1 MQGRKGSHISFLS
14 LIRSEK
20 MKKVLFYLLVGLLM
34 CPNIINAATSSSNV
48 GYDLT
53 RYQCTSKYQD
63 RNISTSGEAYFSH
76 CVKYYNRGN
85 GCTLEYY
92 SDEKVNCLNGNN
104 NPYYETYKNGCS
116 NYNNKSCDSVS
127 YCSIIIKYDCS
138 RKGDGSSFATTT
150 KSTTTTTK
158 KRTTTK
164 RTTVKTTT
172 QTTTTTKIIS
182 TKLKSL
188 TLDKGSIVFDPNT
201 YEYNITLNN
210 EDNSVNVTAIAED
223 SSCSVNVEN
232 NTNLVNGSVILVN
245 VGHSSGVKSVYKINV
260 TKNVVL
266 SSNNNLK
273 SLSIKE
279 YPISFNK
286 DIKEYEVS
294 VDEDTTS
301 LTIDYELEDDKASI
315 SITGNENLKTGSKV
329 TVTVTSED
337 NNPNVYYLN
346 VTVNKKSNTILIVF
360 IVIIALAVIAG
371 GYYLFKKF
379 VLDKAG
385 DKYEYE

>member
-1 MQGRKGSHISFLS
+1 
-14 LIRSEK
+14 
-20 MKKVLFYLLVGLLM
+20 MKKFISYLIIGM
-34 CPNIINAATSSSNV
+34 FIFPNVVKAATSSSEV

-76 CVKYYNRGN
+76 CVKHYNRGN

-116 NYNNKSCDSVS
+116 NYNNISCDSVR

-138 RKGDGSSFATTT
+138 RKSDGSSFTTTT
-150 KSTTTTTK
+150 KTTTTK
-158 KRTTTK
+158 KTTKKVTTKKTTEKTTQITTTK
-164 RTTVKTTT
+164 AV
-172 QTTTTTKIIS
+172 S

-188 TLDKGSIVFDPNT
+188 SLDKGSIMFDPNT
-201 YEYNITLNN
+201 YEYNITLNA
-210 EDNSVNVTAIAED
+210 EDNSVNVTAVAED
-223 SSCSVNVEN
+223 SSATVNVQN
-232 NTNLVNGSVILVN
+232 NTNLINGSVIAIN
-245 VGHSSGVKSVYKINV
+245 VSHSSGAISVYKINV

-273 SLSIKE
+273 GLTVRESA
-279 YPISFNK
+279 ISFNK
-286 DIKEYEVS
+286 DIKEYEVT
-294 VDEDTTS
+294 VDSGITS
-301 LTIDYELEDDKASI
+301 LTIDYELEDEKASV
-315 SITGNENLKTGSKV
+315 SITGNENLKSGSKV
-329 TVTVTSED
+329 VITVTSED
-337 NNPNVYYLN
+337 NNQNIYTIN
-346 VTVNKKSNTILIVF
+346 VTVKEKSNAILIVF
-360 IVIIALAVIAG
+360 IIIIVLAVIAG
-371 GYYLFKKF
+371 GYYLYKKL